1 MCCPA
6 PSTVQQDA
14 GIPFCYESLAD
25 GLRRIIRPS
34 CQRWMLAKSEICPF
48 FPSKHASVAQRI
60 RQATQKPQVPHS
72 KPCSCSDGLDIIDEC
87 LTLFRANCLFRN
99 FEIKGPAD
107 RTLIYGILFIS
118 DCLNKL
124 GSRPAQNQQEATK
137 TLNALALENF
147 NIPGEPGFPLNPL
160 YAPPA
165 NRNDAGTLPPY
176 SGGAESRFIAT
187 ILESV

>member
-1 MCCPA
+1 M
-6 PSTVQQDA
+6 T
-14 GIPFCYESLAD
+14 
-25 GLRRIIRPS
+25 
-34 CQRWMLAKSEICPF
+34 
-48 FPSKHASVAQRI
+48 
-60 RQATQKPQVPHS
+60 
-72 KPCSCSDGLDIIDEC
+72 DIIEEC

-124 GSRPAQNQQEATK
+124 GSRPSQNQQDASK
-137 TLNALALENF
+137 ALNALALENF

-165 NRNDAGTLPPY
+165 NRNDAGTIPHQQWELTVDLLRQY
-176 SGGAESRFIAT
+176 LSQFRQEIAARLVARVY
-187 ILESV
+187 IDNPSAPSKWWMSFKKRLFMNKSLS

>member
-1 MCCPA
+1 MPA
-6 PSTVQQDA
+6 YHSSFVSETDAREVGNLALLPFKTRFRGPTYPPSDPEAQD
-14 GIPFCYESLAD
+14 I
-25 GLRRIIRPS
+25 
-34 CQRWMLAKSEICPF
+34 
-48 FPSKHASVAQRI
+48 V
-60 RQATQKPQVPHS
+60 
-72 KPCSCSDGLDIIDEC
+72 DEC
-87 LTLFRANCLFRN
+87 LALFRANCLFRN

-124 GSRPAQNQQEATK
+124 GSRPSQNQQEATK

-165 NRNDAGTLPPY
+165 NRNDADLLRQYLSQFRQEVAQRLVGKVYADNPAAPSKWWMSFKRRLFMNK
-176 SGGAESRFIAT
+176 SLS
-187 ILESV
+187 

>member
-1 MCCPA
+1 MAGVPFILRVRDRCPRGRQSGASSLQNPLPWPNIPAKRPRGLRYPPA
-6 PSTVQQDA
+6 PS
-14 GIPFCYESLAD
+14 
-25 GLRRIIRPS
+25 R
-34 CQRWMLAKSEICPF
+34 
-48 FPSKHASVAQRI
+48 
-60 RQATQKPQVPHS
+60 
-72 KPCSCSDGLDIIDEC
+72 CSNVLDIIEEC

-124 GSRPAQNQQEATK
+124 GSRPSQNQQEATK

-165 NRNDAGTLPPY
+165 NRNDAGNLLGP
-176 SGGAESRFIAT
+176 GRG
-187 ILESV
+187 LQ

>member
-1 MCCPA
+1 V
-6 PSTVQQDA
+6 VQ
-14 GIPFCYESLAD
+14 L
-25 GLRRIIRPS
+25 
-34 CQRWMLAKSEICPF
+34 
-48 FPSKHASVAQRI
+48 I
-60 RQATQKPQVPHS
+60 RQATLKLQVREILTQLLHTNY
-72 KPCSCSDGLDIIDEC
+72 LADIIEEC

-124 GSRPAQNQQEATK
+124 ASRPSQNQQDASK
-137 TLNALALENF
+137 SLNALALENF

-165 NRNDAGTLPPY
+165 NRNDAGM
-176 SGGAESRFIAT
+176 SQECEVGGG
-187 ILESV
+187 

>member
-1 MCCPA
+1 MQAYHSSFLTETDVREAGSMALLPFNTRFRGPVYP
-6 PSTVQQDA
+6 PSD
-14 GIPFCYESLAD
+14 PESP
-25 GLRRIIRPS
+25 GTPT
-34 CQRWMLAKSEICPF
+34 
-48 FPSKHASVAQRI
+48 ASLSNANC
-60 RQATQKPQVPHS
+60 A
-72 KPCSCSDGLDIIDEC
+72 DIIEEC

-124 GSRPAQNQQEATK
+124 GTRVSQNQQEATK

-160 YAPPA
+160 YPAPA
-165 NRNDAGTLPPY
+165 SRQDAGIRP
-176 SGGAESRFIAT
+176 RFG
-187 ILESV
+187 EGC

>member
-1 MCCPA
+1 
-6 PSTVQQDA
+6 
-14 GIPFCYESLAD
+14 
-25 GLRRIIRPS
+25 
-34 CQRWMLAKSEICPF
+34 
-48 FPSKHASVAQRI
+48 
-60 RQATQKPQVPHS
+60 
-72 KPCSCSDGLDIIDEC
+72 
-87 LTLFRANCLFRN
+87 LFRANCLFRN

-124 GSRPAQNQQEATK
+124 GSRPSQNQQEATK

-165 NRNDAGTLPPY
+165 NRNDAGTSY
-176 SGGAESRFIAT
+176 SLWMELTVELLRQYLSQFRQEVAQRLIVKVYADNPAAPSKWWMSFKKRLFMNKS
-187 ILESV
+187 LS

>member
-1 MCCPA
+1 MSGRQA
-6 PSTVQQDA
+6 ALLSSPSTHVSA
-14 GIPFCYESLAD
+14 
-25 GLRRIIRPS
+25 
-34 CQRWMLAKSEICPF
+34 
-48 FPSKHASVAQRI
+48 AQST
-60 RQATQKPQVPHS
+60 RQATLNLRVHPPQQPRYPPANS
-72 KPCSCSDGLDIIDEC
+72 ADIIEEC

-124 GSRPAQNQQEATK
+124 GTRVSQNQQEATK

-160 YAPPA
+160 YSAPA
-165 NRNDAGTLPPY
+165 SRQDAGIWPRVL
-176 SGGAESRFIAT
+176 
-187 ILESV
+187 